1 MFFKQLLL
9 ALTLFSQNPEIV
21 TLHENG
27 VTLICS
33 SSAEVGK
40 TYQFNNKT
48 YLIVDNELL
57 KKLSKNKKP
66 LENVITTFVTDMSYL
81 FYKNKTF
88 NSDIS
93 QWDVSNVTSMSWMFG
108 FCEEF
113 NVDISNWD
121 TKNVTFF
128 NDMFHGTKNFNADLS
143 RWNVSKGLLF
153 NGMFFDS
160 NFNNAINAWNVSNAT
175 NLSGMFDNAVYFNK
189 PLSNWN
195 VANVKLMGG
204 MFAEA
209 IRFNQDIS
217 MWNVSK
223 VTDMTNM
230 FRNAVKFDK
239 NLSSWTPR
247 IYVTPKNFNF
257 NSAVVGPS
265 FTKSSN
271 GYQYWFVFISI
282 LILMLIYFYWK
293 KYSNTPKNLGE
304 QEIIIKKL
312 KNLAKSKE
320 YILKDE
326 LDKAFNIQN
335 LEYEKQ
341 KVKRANMIRDINAYN
356 NNLINRERDPNDK
369 RSFLYKINY

>member
-9 ALTLFSQNPEIV
+9 AINLFYQNPEII

-27 VTLICS
+27 VTLMCS

-40 TYQFNNKT
+40 SYQFNNKT

-57 KKLSKNKKP
+57 KKLTKKEVP
-66 LENVITTFVTDMSYL
+66 LKNVITTFVTDMSYL
-81 FYKNKTF
+81 FYKNKNF
-88 NSDIS
+88 NDDIS

-143 RWNVSKGLLF
+143 KWDVSKGILF
-153 NGMFFDS
+153 NGMFFES
-160 NFNNAINAWNVSNAT
+160 NFNSNINTWDVSNAT
-175 NLSGMFDNAVYFNK
+175 NLSGMFDNAIYFNK
-189 PLSNWN
+189 PLFNWN
-195 VANVKLMGG
+195 VSNVKLMGG

-217 MWNVSK
+217 NWNVSK

-239 NLSSWTPR
+239 DLSSWKPR
-247 IYVTPKNFNF
+247 IYTTPKNFNF
-257 NSAVVGPS
+257 NSSVIGPS
-265 FTKSSN
+265 FKKSSN
-271 GYQYWFVFISI
+271 DYQYWFI
-282 LILMLIYFYWK
+282 LTLLLLLVLIYFYWK
-293 KYSNTPKNLGE
+293 NTNTPKQLSE
-304 QEIIIKKL
+304 QEIIIEKL
-312 KNLAKSKE
+312 KNVAKSRE
-320 YILKDE
+320 YILKEE
-326 LDKAFNIQN
+326 LDKVFNIEN

-341 KVKRANMIRDINAYN
+341 KVKRANMIRDINTYN
-356 NNLINRERDPNDK
+356 KNLIIRERNPDDK
-369 RSFLYKINY
+369 RSYLYKIKY

>member
-9 ALTLFSQNPEIV
+9 AINLFYQNPEII

-27 VTLICS
+27 VTLMCS

-40 TYQFNNKT
+40 SYQFNNKT

-57 KKLSKNKKP
+57 KKLTKKEVP
-66 LENVITTFVTDMSYL
+66 LKNVITTFVTDMSYL
-81 FYKNKTF
+81 FYKNKNF
-88 NSDIS
+88 NDDIS

-143 RWNVSKGLLF
+143 KWDVSKGILF
-153 NGMFFDS
+153 NGMFFES
-160 NFNNAINAWNVSNAT
+160 NFNSNINTWDVSNAT
-175 NLSGMFDNAVYFNK
+175 NLSGMFDNAIYFNK
-189 PLSNWN
+189 PLFNWN
-195 VANVKLMGG
+195 VSNVKLMGG

-217 MWNVSK
+217 NWNVSK
-223 VTDMTNM
+223 VTDMNNM

-239 NLSSWTPR
+239 DLSSWKPR
-247 IYVTPKNFNF
+247 IYTTPKNFNF
-257 NSAVVGPS
+257 NSSVIGPS
-265 FTKSSN
+265 FKKSSN
-271 GYQYWFVFISI
+271 DYQYWFI
-282 LILMLIYFYWK
+282 LTLLLLLVLIYFYWK
-293 KYSNTPKNLGE
+293 NTNTPKQLSE
-304 QEIIIKKL
+304 QEIIIEKL
-312 KNLAKSKE
+312 KNVAKSRE
-320 YILKDE
+320 YISKEE
-326 LDKAFNIQN
+326 LDKVFHIEN

-341 KVKRANMIRDINAYN
+341 KVKRANMIRDINTYN
-356 NNLINRERDPNDK
+356 KNLIIRERNPDDK
-369 RSFLYKINY
+369 RSYLYKIKY

>member
-9 ALTLFSQNPEIV
+9 AINLFYQNPEII

-27 VTLICS
+27 VTLMCS

-40 TYQFNNKT
+40 SYQFNNKT

-57 KKLSKNKKP
+57 KKLTKKEVP
-66 LENVITTFVTDMSYL
+66 LKNVITTFVTDMSYL
-81 FYKNKTF
+81 FYKNKNF
-88 NSDIS
+88 NDDIS

-143 RWNVSKGLLF
+143 KWDVSKGILF
-153 NGMFFDS
+153 NGMFFES
-160 NFNNAINAWNVSNAT
+160 NFNSNINTWDVSNAT
-175 NLSGMFDNAVYFNK
+175 NLSGMFDNAIYFNK
-189 PLSNWN
+189 PLFNWN
-195 VANVKLMGG
+195 VSNVKLMGG

-217 MWNVSK
+217 NWNVSK
-223 VTDMTNM
+223 VTDMNNM

-239 NLSSWTPR
+239 DLSSWKPR
-247 IYVTPKNFNF
+247 IYTTPKNFNF
-257 NSAVVGPS
+257 NSSVIGPS
-265 FTKSSN
+265 FKKSSN
-271 GYQYWFVFISI
+271 DYQYWFI
-282 LILMLIYFYWK
+282 LTLLLLLVLIYFYWK
-293 KYSNTPKNLGE
+293 NTNTPKQLSE
-304 QEIIIKKL
+304 QEIIIEKL
-312 KNLAKSKE
+312 KNVAKSRE
-320 YILKDE
+320 YILKEE
-326 LDKAFNIQN
+326 LDKVFNIEN

-341 KVKRANMIRDINAYN
+341 KVKRANMIRDINTYN
-356 NNLINRERDPNDK
+356 KNLIIRERNPDDK
-369 RSFLYKINY
+369 RSYLYKIKY